1 MLNRLSTFYILTNH
15 LQNLDDTD
23 LGFPY
28 CIMMYNLAFL
38 ANLVVFTL
46 YVIENNRD
54 KNNTSDITLNLKI
67 WHHTVRRDY

>member
-15 LQNLDDTD
+15 IQNLDDTD

-46 YVIENNRD
+46 YVIEVARAKQQGQEQYQRYNIEFENMAPYR
-54 KNNTSDITLNLKI
+54 
-67 WHHTVRRDY
+67 